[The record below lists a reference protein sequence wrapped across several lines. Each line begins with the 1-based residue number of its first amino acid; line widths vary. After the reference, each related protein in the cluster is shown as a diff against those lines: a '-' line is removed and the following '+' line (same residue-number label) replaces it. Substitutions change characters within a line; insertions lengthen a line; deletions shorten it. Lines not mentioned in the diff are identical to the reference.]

1 MSIRRYY
8 YITSGVLTHFLL
20 VLSVVLLAKHF
31 DLTVDQFFYRISE
44 KLGVKSTFIE
54 KRAFTNNFNF
64 PTDYGVNPQLTSGV
78 RILAQVKKL
87 TANELSEADFPLDKL
102 KSYHPCRGKQL
113 LFYVACGVLTKEA
126 KTIEQ
131 AKKQILS
138 FKLLLPNAAGHYA
151 NGWRL
156 AFAYDALKALTSFS
170 VKEKKI
176 INDNI
181 MLALKHYLILLN
193 GNEASMWH
201 GRTTLTAQMW
211 ITLLALDDVD
221 ESMMA
226 DVVPHFYSMV
236 DALTMTQAWPE
247 GYNYWINSRAFYVV
261 LALSSYL
268 NGTEYD
274 RWHDK
279 IMTLMI
285 KIGHWHIQA
294 TRPDLTIE
302 PLGDEGPRI
311 DLKDESR
318 RVIDIIAQV
327 TQKQEFIDYSKAIEK
342 RHGIQSYYTNYR
354 WGWSLFYPVK
364 LDAEKLTADPL
375 PKMDVFGKG
384 YLGQSYIR
392 QNWLDSATFMSFRAG
407 SSFAHHGHY
416 DNGHITLFKG
426 MPLLVNSS
434 TPGEYFGDNRLNYSI
449 RTIAKNSLLIQRKN
463 ETVDIGFTYRN
474 DVADGGQ
481 RITMPLGSAITTVND
496 WHEKKSQ
503 SPVLA
508 GGTILLTDNK
518 AEYSYIKADLTKA
531 YNSSW
536 YDDNQKQGKLER
548 VEREVLYLRSQDIL
562 LVRDQ
567 VYSKDK
573 NQVKVLFHTI
583 NKPIVDD
590 EKVLKGNLENGIMTS
605 QNKRIK
611 IKNGDAYLT
620 TEVIADINDIRIIG
634 GKGYQFYVEVDGD
647 DSVLNGENFEQG
659 LTQIQIAKAANWRF
673 EINAQRKE
681 KQEIITI
688 HRPSLTHY
696 REKQTQVRALFDG
709 VKSYHFEDIVVIFSE
724 KELNKLQ
731 LKHLSETNTL
741 VCGLKQEKVSACQ
754 YIESAYSE

>member
-1 MSIRRYY
+1 M
-8 YITSGVLTHFLL
+8 
-20 VLSVVLLAKHF
+20 VLSIVVLAKHF
-31 DLTVDQFFYRISE
+31 DLTIGQFLYRVSD
-44 KLGVKSTFIE
+44 KLGVKSSLIE
-54 KRAFTNNFNF
+54 QSAFTNNFNF
-64 PTDYGVNPQLTSGV
+64 PIDYRINPQLTPGV
-78 RILAQVKKL
+78 RILAQVKQL
-87 TANELSEADFPLDKL
+87 TANELSEADFPADKL

-126 KTIEQ
+126 KAIEQ
-131 AKKQILS
+131 AKKEILS

-156 AFAYDALKALTSFS
+156 AFAYDALKPLTSFS
-170 VKEKKI
+170 VQEKKI
-176 INDNI
+176 INNNI

-193 GNEASMWH
+193 GSEASMWH

-226 DVVPHFYSMV
+226 YVTPHFYSMV

-261 LALSSYL
+261 LALSGYL

-274 RWHDK
+274 HWHDK
-279 IMTLMI
+279 IMTLMN

-294 TRPDLTIE
+294 TRPDWTIE

-342 RHGIQSYYTNYR
+342 RHGIQSYYTDYR

-364 LDAEKLTADPL
+364 LAAEKLTAAPL
-375 PKMDVFGKG
+375 AKMDVFGKD

-392 QNWLDSATFMSFRAG
+392 QNWLDSTTFMSFRAG

-426 MPLLVNSS
+426 MPLLVNGSI
-434 TPGEYFGDNRLNYSI
+434 PGEYFGDNRLNYGI

-463 ETVDIGFTYRN
+463 EIVDIGFAYRN

-496 WHEKKSQ
+496 WYEKKSQ

-531 YNSSW
+531 YNSTW

-548 VEREVLYLRSQDIL
+548 VEREVLYLRAQDIL
-562 LVRDQ
+562 LIRDQ
-567 VYSKDK
+567 VYSKDE
-573 NQVKVLFHTI
+573 NQVKVVFHTT
-583 NKPIVDD
+583 NKPIVTD
-590 EKVLKGNLENGIMTS
+590 EKVLKGNPESGIITS
-605 QNKRIK
+605 QNKRVK
-611 IKNGDAYLT
+611 IKNGNAYLT
-620 TEVIADINDIRIIG
+620 SEIIADINDIRLIG
-634 GKGYQFYVEVDGD
+634 GEGYQFYVEVDGD
-647 DSVLNGENFEQG
+647 DSVLNGENFDQG
-659 LTQIQIAKAANWRF
+659 LTRIQIAKAAKWRF
-673 EINAQRKE
+673 EINALRKE
-681 KQEIITI
+681 KQEIITV

-696 REKQTQVRALFDG
+696 RENYTQVKPLFNG
-709 VKSYHFEDIVVIFSE
+709 VKSYRFEDVVVVFTE

-731 LKHLSETNTL
+731 LKQLSKTNL
-741 VCGLKQEKVSACQ
+741 LICGLKQEKTSACQ
-754 YIESAYSE
+754 YIEGVP